1 MGLFR
6 KKATDNEMLKI
17 FDGRTVKYITKR
29 VVSPDS
35 SVNHDIVGKGGRIVF
50 LDNEIRILLGESYI
64 FRGDIKT
71 TNCNML
77 LSGDGATVKGINLN
91 NNEEELYTVY
101 FSYYR
106 K

>member
-1 MGLFR
+1 MRLFG

-29 VVSPDS
+29 VEKNGEI
-35 SVNHDIVGKGGRIVF
+35 NHDIVGKGGRIVF
-50 LDNEIRILLGESYI
+50 LDGEIRILLDTKDV
-64 FRGDIKT
+64 FRGEIKST
-71 TNCNML
+71 VCNML
-77 LSGDGATVKGINLN
+77 LSGDGATVKGKNLITG
-91 NNEEELYTVY
+91 EEELYTVY

>member
-1 MGLFR
+1 MGLFK
-6 KKATDNEMLKI
+6 KKATDSQMLKI

-29 VVSPDS
+29 VTAEDG

-50 LDNEIRILLGESYI
+50 LDGEIRILLGEEYI

-71 TNCNML
+71 TQANML
-77 LSGDGATVKGINLN
+77 LSGDGATVKGKNLIT
-91 NNEEELYTVY
+91 NEEELYTVY